1 MQTLAHYTHIYIL
14 IVSQY
19 IKSRLQYR
27 ADFIISGIGMFFTSL
42 ATIFVFWVLFQSV
55 PQLAGWKFEEILFIF
70 AFYSLA
76 VVPMQIFF
84 DNIWSLRFHIVEGSF
99 IKYYLKP
106 LNIMFYYVSEVFDIK
121 GLVQLVM
128 GVVAL
133 VYASVR
139 LGLQWDFWKLLLFIF
154 SLFSA
159 SLVTIS
165 LLTIA
170 ASAAFWVI
178 GAYPMLSL
186 AFKTREF
193 AQYPTTIFDGFF
205 RFLFTYII
213 PIGFM
218 AFYPAQLFLRPQ
230 EAPLIAY
237 ASPLVGLATFA
248 LAYFVW
254 TKGVNHYGGTGS

>member
-1 MQTLAHYTHIYIL
+1 MQTLAYYTHIYFL
-14 IVSQY
+14 ITSQY
-19 IKSRLQYR
+19 IKSRLHYR
-27 ADFIISGIGMFFTSL
+27 ADFIISGIGMFFTSV

-55 PQLAGWKFEEILFIF
+55 PQLAGWKFEEIIFIF

-99 IKYYLKP
+99 IKYYLRP

-121 GLVQLVM
+121 GLVQLLL

-133 VYASVR
+133 VYASIR
-139 LGLQWDFWKLLLFIF
+139 LGLEWNLWRAFLLVV
-154 SLFSA
+154 SLMSA

-165 LLTIA
+165 MLTLA
-170 ASAAFWVI
+170 ACAAFWMI
-178 GAYPMLSL
+178 GSFPLLSL
-186 AFKTREF
+186 AFRTREF
-193 AQYPTTIFDGFF
+193 AQYPTTIFDGVF
-205 RFLFTYII
+205 RFIFTYMI

-218 AFYPAQLFLRPQ
+218 AFYPAQLFLRP
-230 EAPLIAY
+230 EEVSWLAY
-237 ASPLVGLATFA
+237 ASPLVGIATFA

-254 TKGVNHYGGTGS
+254 SKGVNHYGGTGS